1 MRLSLSFTVAPV
13 RGRLRVLGGGGDAS
27 ECRDEELRLPKM
39 DRLRLDFEQC
49 YKDGE
54 ASACCLS

>member
-1 MRLSLSFTVAPV
+1 MH
-13 RGRLRVLGGGGDAS
+13 GGLRVLGGGGDAS

-39 DRLRLDFEQC
+39 DRLRQDFEQG

-54 ASACCLS
+54 ASECYLS